1 MWSIVK
7 VGSFFGMTP
16 IVSDPFTSTSIPNT
30 ISFLNIIPEENVGMR
45 RSEGTSLDIEMNPMK
60 QEEVLEVSDEEE
72 QSYVMIMEMTNSS
85 VTTVAQSVDTIAVE
99 RSMTARSLIL
109 TSMDIQE
116 NKDIVALDSCHYSNP
131 HYYESDDDLSVVD
144 AEHEAMKQELK
155 RKEQLDEALNSEIVS
170 PPSMSP
176 GDHLSKKEV
185 TDVNTKMMG
194 IWGISRMKHPESS
207 GEEGY
212 TTSVHSNS
220 TTQSE
225 SDSLPNKS
233 SFHSF
238 NKYSIDIF

>member
-1 MWSIVK
+1 
-7 VGSFFGMTP
+7 
-16 IVSDPFTSTSIPNT
+16 
-30 ISFLNIIPEENVGMR
+30 MR

-85 VTTVAQSVDTIAVE
+85 VTTVAQSVDTIAVV
-99 RSMTARSLIL
+99 RSMTARSLML